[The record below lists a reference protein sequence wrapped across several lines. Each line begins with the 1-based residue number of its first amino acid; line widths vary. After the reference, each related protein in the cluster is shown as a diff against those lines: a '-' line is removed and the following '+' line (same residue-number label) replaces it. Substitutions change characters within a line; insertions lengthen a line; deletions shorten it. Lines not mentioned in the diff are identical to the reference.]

1 MPPYKSPGV
10 YVEEVPPAASPI
22 AGTGTST
29 AGFIG
34 IIASPTVKLPA
45 DLIIKKETPP
55 TTPSGSTPPTTPSGS
70 TPPPT
75 QVAYLKV
82 QTITLPASGE
92 VNLFTNWSSFSNKFG
107 DLLGDKTATGLEEVK
122 QSEFVNKTSDV
133 NTLDE
138 WRALAHAVYG
148 FFLNGGTRCYVARI
162 DKAAS
167 INKALEQFAGIDEIA
182 IVAVPSNTTEAI
194 QEAVLDHCES
204 LKDRVAVLDGH
215 HVEAPFTKERIQDA
229 TKDSTFGA
237 IYFPWIK
244 VSDPTKQ
251 IIDPASDGTLIVAPS
266 GHIAGV
272 YARVDSERGVFKAPA
287 NEGIRGALDVEYRLT
302 RSDQDGLNPKGVNV
316 IRSFNGNV
324 KIWGARTIGGDDN
337 GEFKYISTRRLFNFL
352 RESIDEGTQ
361 FAVFEPNSPSLW
373 QRIKRNVGD
382 FLLGQWQD
390 GALFGDSPE
399 KAFFVKCDEETNP
412 SNVRENGQVI
422 TQIGVAIVKPAEF
435 VIFRIQQVTGS

>member
-29 AGFIG
+29 AGFIA
-34 IIASPTVKLPA
+34 IIASSTVKIPA
-45 DLIIKKETPP
+45 ERFIKKE
-55 TTPSGSTPPTTPSGS
+55 
-70 TPPPT
+70 PPPAPPDPPA
-75 QVAYLKV
+75 QDVPYLKV

-107 DLLGDKTATGLEEVK
+107 DLLGDKTVSGLEEVK
-122 QSEFVNKTSDV
+122 QSEFVDK
-133 NTLDE
+133 TLDE
-138 WRALAHAVYG
+138 WRSLAHAVYG

-162 DKAAS
+162 DQAAS
-167 INKALEQFAGIDEIA
+167 IKTALDKFAGIDEIA
-182 IVAVPSNTTEAI
+182 IIAVPGNTTETV
-194 QEAVLDHCES
+194 QEAVLDHCEK
-204 LKDRVAVLDGH
+204 LKDRFAVLDGRH
-215 HVEAPFTKERIQDA
+215 TATEFTKKLIQAD

-251 IIDPASDGTLIVAPS
+251 IIDPASDGTLVVAPS

-302 RSDQDGLNPKGVNV
+302 QSDQEGLNPKGVNV

-324 KIWGARTIGGDDN
+324 KIWGARTMGGDDN

-361 FAVFEPNSPSLW
+361 FAVFEPNSRSLW

-390 GALFGDSPE
+390 GALFGDTPE

>member
-1 MPPYKSPGV
+1 MPQYLSPGV

-29 AGFIG
+29 AGFIA
-34 IIASPTVKLPA
+34 IIASSTIQLPA
-45 DLIIKKETPP
+45 ERFIKKEPAPP
-55 TTPSGSTPPTTPSGS
+55 DPSSQDVP
-70 TPPPT
+70 
-75 QVAYLKV
+75 YLKV

-107 DLLGDKTATGLEEVK
+107 DLLGDKTAPVSQLQDVK
-122 QSEFVNKTSDV
+122 QSDFVTTS
-133 NTLDE
+133 LDE
-138 WRALAHAVYG
+138 WRSLAHAVYG

-167 INKALEQFAGIDEIA
+167 IKTALDKFAGIDEIA
-182 IVAVPSNTTEAI
+182 IVAVPSNTTENV
-194 QEAVLDHCES
+194 QEAVLDHCEK
-204 LKDRVAVLDGH
+204 LKDRFAVLDGQH
-215 HVEAPFTKERIQDA
+215 IATEFTKERIQAA

-244 VSDPTKQ
+244 VSDPIKQ
-251 IIDPASDGTLIVAPS
+251 IIDPASDGQLVVAPS

-302 RSDQDGLNPKGVNV
+302 QSDQNGLNPKGVNV

-324 KIWGARTIGGDDN
+324 KIWGARTMGGDDN

-361 FAVFEPNSPSLW
+361 FAVFEPNSRSLW

-382 FLLGQWQD
+382 FLLGQWRD
-390 GALFGDSPE
+390 GALFGDTPE

-412 SNVRENGQVI
+412 SDVRERGQVI

>member
-1 MPPYKSPGV
+1 MPTYLSPGV

-29 AGFIG
+29 AGFIA
-34 IIASPTVKLPA
+34 IITSPTIQLPA
-45 DLIIKKETPP
+45 ERFIKKEPAPP
-55 TTPSGSTPPTTPSGS
+55 DPSAKDVP
-70 TPPPT
+70 
-75 QVAYLKV
+75 YLRV
-82 QTITLPASGE
+82 QTITLPESEE
-92 VNLFTNWSSFSNKFG
+92 VNLFTNWSSFSKKFG
-107 DLLGDKTATGLEEVK
+107 DLLGDKTASGLQEVK
-122 QSEFVNKTSDV
+122 QSDFPTTS
-133 NTLDE
+133 LDE
-138 WRALAHAVYG
+138 WRSLAHAVYG

-167 INKALEQFAGIDEIA
+167 LNKALEQFAGIDEIA
-182 IVAVPSNTTEAI
+182 IVAVPSNTNETV
-194 QEAVLDHCES
+194 QEAVLDHCEK
-204 LKDRVAVLDGH
+204 LKDRFAVLDGQ
-215 HVEAPFTKERIQDA
+215 HVATEFTKERIQAA

-244 VSDPTKQ
+244 VSDPIKQ
-251 IIDPASDGTLIVAPS
+251 IIDPDSDGTVFAAPS

-302 RSDQDGLNPKGVNV
+302 QNDQNGLNPKGVNV

-324 KIWGARTIGGDDN
+324 KIWGARTMGGDDN

-361 FAVFEPNSPSLW
+361 FAVFEPNSRSLW

-382 FLLGQWQD
+382 FLLGQWRD
-390 GALFGDSPE
+390 GALFGDTPE
-399 KAFFVKCDEETNP
+399 KAFFVQCDEETNP
-412 SNVRENGQVI
+412 SDVRERGQVI
-422 TQIGVAIVKPAEF
+422 TKIGVAIVKPAEF

>member
-1 MPPYKSPGV
+1 MPTYLSPGV

-34 IIASPTVKLPA
+34 IISSSTIQVPA
-45 DLIIKKETPP
+45 DRIIKKEAPP
-55 TTPSGSTPPTTPSGS
+55 TPADAPAQDVP
-70 TPPPT
+70 
-75 QVAYLKV
+75 YLIV
-82 QTITLPASGE
+82 QPVTLPASGE
-92 VNLFTNWSSFSNKFG
+92 VNLFTNWTAFSKQFG
-107 DLLGDKTATGLEEVK
+107 GLLGDKTVSGLIDVK
-122 QSEFVNKTSDV
+122 PSDF
-133 NTLDE
+133 NADPLNE
-138 WRALAHAVYG
+138 WRPLAHAVYG
-148 FFLNGGTRCYVARI
+148 FFLNGGTRCYVVRI
-162 DKAAS
+162 DNIAS
-167 INKALEQFAGIDEIA
+167 IQTALAKLAEIDEIT
-182 IVAVPSNTTEAI
+182 IVAIPGNTTETV

-204 LKDRVAVLDGH
+204 LKDRVAVLDGQD
-215 HVEAPFTKERIQDA
+215 VGTPFTKARIQDK

-244 VSDPTKQ
+244 VSDPSKQ
-251 IIDPASDGTLIVAPS
+251 LIEPDSDGSLVMPPS
-266 GHIAGV
+266 GHIGGV

-302 RSDQDGLNPKGVNV
+302 QSDQGELNKTGVNV

-324 KIWGARTIGGDDN
+324 KIWGARTMGGDAN

-361 FAVFEPNSPSLW
+361 FAVFEPNSPALW

-382 FLLGQWQD
+382 FLLGQWRD
-390 GALFGDSPE
+390 GALFGDTPD
-399 KAFFVKCDEETNP
+399 KAFFVKCDAETNP
-412 SNVRENGQVI
+412 PDVRERGQVI

-435 VIFRIQQVTGS
+435 VIFRIQQTAGS